1 MSDKA
6 TKAHNR
12 MQAEKVRAVN
22 TMKAA
27 ALLHKVRSE
36 DSAAVER
43 YQRARIAALEIEVEE
58 LTRERDEARQRAAS
72 FMGML
77 EVMADATGSKPL
89 RWSASAWAMATKY
102 AEFCG
107 WDCFKE
113 GKP

>member
-6 TKAHNR
+6 TEAHNR
-12 MQAEKVRAVN
+12 MQAEKAHAVN
-22 TMKAA
+22 TMKSMARR
-27 ALLHKVRSE
+27 HKVRCE
-36 DSAAVER
+36 NAAAVER

-58 LTRERDEARQRAAS
+58 LTRERDEARERAAS

-89 RWSASAWAMATKY
+89 RWSSSAWAMATKY

-107 WDCFKE
+107 WDCFKK